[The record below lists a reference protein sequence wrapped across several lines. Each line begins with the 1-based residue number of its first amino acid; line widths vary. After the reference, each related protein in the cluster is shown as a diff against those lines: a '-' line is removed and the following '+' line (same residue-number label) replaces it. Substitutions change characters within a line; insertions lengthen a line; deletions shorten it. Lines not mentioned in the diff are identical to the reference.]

1 MMNVGRRSSQLW
13 FCRAFVR
20 KIEGRI
26 PTRYWQQV
34 KNGDHVYYVDTDTYK
49 KTTEQP
55 EEFVPFEAMESRL
68 VRGLKMDQWGDPLKP
83 VPKWQNYAGY
93 ALFTSCML
101 YLAYTIGYSRYKK
114 SIETKEAEKQRIDR
128 LKKTRALEMSRSQ
141 QMNHE

>member
-1 MMNVGRRSSQLW
+1 MVGPYERNDMIDSRKNKWSLCFLILLMNVGRRSSQLW

-68 VRGLKMDQWGDPLKP
+68 VRL
-83 VPKWQNYAGY
+83 VV
-93 ALFTSCML
+93 
-101 YLAYTIGYSRYKK
+101 
-114 SIETKEAEKQRIDR
+114 
-128 LKKTRALEMSRSQ
+128 
-141 QMNHE
+141 